1 MESEV
6 RKEET
11 TSRDCLVQFLFVF
24 LKKKKNTFPFLM
36 VIHACPFNFLMQSY
50 HMTMLT
56 IFKLWAVGST
66 PFPTLALDFA
76 DLCPQYFLGN
86 FGLQEGRKLH
96 TTLYIFTR
104 LLTRQ
109 DGLQNRDSFSA
120 LLPISPPFE

>member
-24 LKKKKNTFPFLM
+24 LKKKNTFPFLM
-36 VIHACPFNFLMQSY
+36 VIHACPFTFLMQSY

-66 PFPTLALDFA
+66 SFPTYTHSKIDVLLDIETKTFYPLKT
-76 DLCPQYFLGN
+76 D
-86 FGLQEGRKLH
+86 
-96 TTLYIFTR
+96 T
-104 LLTRQ
+104 
-109 DGLQNRDSFSA
+109 
-120 LLPISPPFE
+120 